1 MTLCSGLTSGG
12 LVVFYQ
18 ANLPLI
24 DSLKVYANKMGGSQ
38 LIWLQAAYQ
47 NSKDDHTSF
56 SGTKSKVAL
65 VGNSYSG
72 TANAL
77 KATFVS
83 GPPAYFTSFDLKDLQ
98 GNTPSPSITLHE
110 TLQSADA
117 ALFTDPWTW
126 WLY

>member
-1 MTLCSGLTSGG
+1 MEADSLY
-12 LVVFYQ
+12 F
-18 ANLPLI
+18 PLI

-38 LIWLQAAYQ
+38 MVLLEASYL
-47 NSKDDHTSF
+47 NSKSDTSAF
-56 SGTKSKVAL
+56 IGTKTKVAL
-65 VGNSYSG
+65 VGNAYSG

-77 KATFVS
+77 KADFIAPS
-83 GPPAYFTSFDLKDLQ
+83 GPYSSIELKDLQ

-110 TLQSADA
+110 TIQSADA